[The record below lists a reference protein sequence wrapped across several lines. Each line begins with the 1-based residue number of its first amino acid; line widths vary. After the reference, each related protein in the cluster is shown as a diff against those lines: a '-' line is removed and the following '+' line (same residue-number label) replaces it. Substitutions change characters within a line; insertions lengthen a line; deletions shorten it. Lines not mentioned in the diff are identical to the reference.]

1 MGSFACALAGSIEP
15 NRQSD
20 HSPPLLAD
28 QEDQASQPGQEHPV
42 GQIKQRLRLKSW
54 LGLNLLISS
63 IIMAGYPLPLF
74 QEYQVCHLFHQYLVD
89 PEKRKKS
96 K

>member
-1 MGSFACALAGSIEP
+1 MGSFECALSGIIEP

-28 QEDQASQPGQEHPV
+28 QEDQSSRPGQEHPE

-54 LGLNLLISS
+54 LGLNLLS

-74 QEYQVCHLFHQYLVD
+74 QEYQVCHLFHQYLAD
-89 PEKRKKS
+89 PEKSKK
-96 K
+96 